1 MENHNK
7 PSMHH
12 IIRARKTTFGRA
24 VLTQA
29 RASLYLHS
37 NDSNQSKGAIGTVE
51 PVWPLLY
58 RKKKVSINNLLANVI
73 TEDPIPVMH
82 TSSFGHSMKK
92 IIFCR
97 KSWFSIMR
105 VLANECRQSPMVSF
119 YDNSSYLI
127 TIFKLTTARVTG

>member
-1 MENHNK
+1 MREK
-7 PSMHH
+7 LSLY
-12 IIRARKTTFGRA
+12 ATFVRA

-29 RASLYLHS
+29 RASLNLH
-37 NDSNQSKGAIGTVE
+37 SNQSKGAIGKVE

-92 IIFCR
+92 IIFAG
-97 KSWFSIMR
+97 SHGS
-105 VLANECRQSPMVSF
+105 VL
-119 YDNSSYLI
+119 
-127 TIFKLTTARVTG
+127 